1 MEPAHRLRREEAMTV
16 ARAAFAVAVM
26 LALAPMPA
34 GAQTKIKIGV
44 INDQSSVY
52 ADSQGIGSVVAAQLA
67 VEDYAKA
74 LGVEVEIVSADHQN
88 KVDIGANIARR
99 WYEAEG
105 VDMVSDVPNSAVAFA
120 VNTLA
125 RDLNK
130 VLIGSGAGSAQ
141 LTGKMCTPNT
151 VHWTYDTWEL
161 GHGFAKAVF
170 ARGGK
175 KWFFISADYAFGK
188 ELEANASDEVKA
200 LGGEVVGAVHA
211 PIGTADFSTF
221 LVQAQSSGADT
232 IAFANA
238 GGDLSNALKQAA
250 EYGLSGKFRLPGFVF
265 QINNVQ
271 ALGLPA
277 AQGVL
282 ALMPFYWDQND
293 ASRAFAKRFQER
305 HPRKLMPN
313 DMQAG
318 VYSSTVHYLKAVAAL
333 KSAQDGKAVV
343 AKMKE
348 LPTDDPLYGKGTIR
362 IDGRKIHPVSLYE
375 TKSPAESKGDWDYFK
390 LISTVPGEQAFRPL
404 SEGGCPLVKG

>member
-1 MEPAHRLRREEAMTV
+1 MTV
-16 ARAAFAVAVM
+16 ARAVFAAAVM

-34 GAQTKIKIGV
+34 GAQTKVKIGV
-44 INDQSSVY
+44 LNDQSSVY
-52 ADSQGIGSVVAAQLA
+52 ADSQGVGSVVAAQLA
-67 VEDYAKA
+67 VEDYAKG
-74 LGVEVEIVSADHQN
+74 LGVEVEVVSADHQN

-105 VDMVSDVPNSAVAFA
+105 VDMVIDVPNSAVAFA

-232 IAFANA
+232 VAFANA

-250 EYGLSGKFRLPGFVF
+250 EYGMSGKFRMPGFVF

-271 ALGLPA
+271 ALGLKA
-277 AQGVL
+277 TQGVFG
-282 ALMPFYWDQND
+282 LMPFYWDQDD

-318 VYSSTVHYLKAVAAL
+318 VYSATAHYLKAVAAL

-362 IDGRKIHPVSLYE
+362 ADGRKIHPVSLYE
-375 TKSPAESKGDWDYFK
+375 TKAPAESKGDWDYFK
-390 LISTVPGEQAFRPL
+390 VVSTISAEDAWRPL
-404 SEGGCPLVKG
+404 DKGGCPFVKA

>member
-1 MEPAHRLRREEAMTV
+1 MTV
-16 ARAAFAVAVM
+16 ARAVFAAAVM

-34 GAQTKIKIGV
+34 GAQTKVKIGV
-44 INDQSSVY
+44 LNDQSSVY
-52 ADSQGIGSVVAAQLA
+52 ADSQGVGSVVAAQLA
-67 VEDYAKA
+67 VEDYAKG
-74 LGVEVEIVSADHQN
+74 LGVEVEVVSADHQN

-105 VDMVSDVPNSAVAFA
+105 VDMVIDVPNSAVAFA

-232 IAFANA
+232 VAFANA

-250 EYGLSGKFRLPGFVF
+250 EYGMSGKFRMPGFVF

-271 ALGLPA
+271 ALGLKA
-277 AQGVL
+277 TQGVFG
-282 ALMPFYWDQND
+282 LMPFYWDQDD

-318 VYSSTVHYLKAVAAL
+318 VYSATAHYLKAVAAL

-362 IDGRKIHPVSLYE
+362 ADGRKIHPVSLYE
-375 TKSPAESKGDWDYFK
+375 TKAPAESKGDWDYFK

>member
-1 MEPAHRLRREEAMTV
+1 
-16 ARAAFAVAVM
+16 
-26 LALAPMPA
+26 MPA
-34 GAQTKIKIGV
+34 GAQTKVKIGV
-44 INDQSSVY
+44 LNDQSSVY
-52 ADSQGIGSVVAAQLA
+52 ADSQGVGSVVAAQLA
-67 VEDYAKA
+67 VEDYAKG
-74 LGVEVEIVSADHQN
+74 LGVEVEVVSADHQN

-105 VDMVSDVPNSAVAFA
+105 VDMVIDVPNSAVAFA

-232 IAFANA
+232 VAFANA

-250 EYGLSGKFRLPGFVF
+250 EYGMAGKFRLPGFVF

-271 ALGLPA
+271 ALGLQA
-277 AQGVL
+277 TQGVL
-282 ALMPFYWDQND
+282 GLMPFYWDQND

-318 VYSSTVHYLKAVAAL
+318 VYSATAHYLKAVAAL

-348 LPTDDPLYGKGTIR
+348 MPTDDPR
-362 IDGRKIHPVSLYE
+362 
-375 TKSPAESKGDWDYFK
+375 
-390 LISTVPGEQAFRPL
+390 
-404 SEGGCPLVKG
+404 